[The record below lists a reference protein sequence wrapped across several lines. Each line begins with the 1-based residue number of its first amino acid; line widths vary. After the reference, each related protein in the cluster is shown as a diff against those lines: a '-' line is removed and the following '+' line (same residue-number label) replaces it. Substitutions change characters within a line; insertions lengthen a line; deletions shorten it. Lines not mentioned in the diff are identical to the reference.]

1 MSTQISILGCGWLG
15 IPLAKSLIEKGY
27 TIKGSSTSEDKLEVL
42 KSAGIQPFK
51 IELKEEKILGDI
63 ASFLEGSE
71 ILIIDIPPGLR
82 RNPNSNYIAKVK
94 PLLQAI
100 SASSLSK
107 VLYISSTGVF
117 EDHETIPDYTEQYV
131 FSSSEIKANPLIE
144 AEQLILNLSTTK
156 ASVLRFGGLVGEGR
170 HPIHFLA
177 GRKGLQNPE
186 GPVNLIHLSNC
197 IRLIL
202 EVISQ
207 DQFGEIF
214 HGVETI
220 QLSKQAYYAK
230 KAKEYDLVPPE
241 FEYTQT
247 TKGKTIRMDRT
258 SKTLGIELENKV

>member
-15 IPLAKSLIEKGY
+15 ISLAKALLQKGY
-27 TIKGSSTSEDKLEVL
+27 RIKGSTTSSEKLEVL
-42 KSAGIQPFK
+42 KSEGIQPFK
-51 IELKEEKILGDI
+51 IELKERKVIGDI

-82 RNPNSNYIAKVK
+82 RNPNSDYLAKIK
-94 PLLQAI
+94 PLLEAI
-100 SASSLSK
+100 SVSPLSK

-117 EDHETIPDYTEQYV
+117 EDHESIPDYAEQYV

-144 AEQLILNLSTTK
+144 AEQLVLNLITAK

-170 HPIHFLA
+170 HPIQFLA

-186 GPVNLIHLSNC
+186 APVNLIHLSNC

-202 EVISQ
+202 EVINQ
-207 DQFGEIF
+207 DQFGEII

-220 QLSKQAYYAK
+220 KLSKQAYYTK
-230 KAKEYDLVPPE
+230 KAKDYDLVPPE
-241 FEYTQT
+241 FDHTQI
-247 TKGKTIRMDRT
+247 TKGKTIGMDWT
-258 SKTLGIELENKV
+258 SKTLGIKLENKA